1 MLTECG
7 VTASTEDARVLT
19 WATLP
24 LYIGGLMGPFGTM
37 VVISIY
43 PELRE
48 TFDADNASVTWAFSG
63 YLLAMAALLLV
74 SGTIG
79 ERLGR
84 RRVTRATFIVYAIAA
99 FAAALAPTLGWF
111 IGLRIVMGAANAFI
125 TPLLIAGLSEV
136 IPPNRLGR
144 AIGVYA
150 AFQAAGGAVSPFVS
164 GVVAEIDWRW
174 SFVIVGAVASALALR
189 PAQGEPRPAADAPP
203 IRPLFQPRMIRLW
216 VAALTAAAGP
226 VGLAVIIGVRLR
238 DGLGVSSSGTGTIL
252 LASGLV
258 TMVAS
263 ARWGSVIDRV
273 GGRRASTVAIG
284 AALCVTAPLGLFG
297 SPLLL
302 VPAWILAA
310 TLVGFI
316 PVNLQRLAAVAV
328 PENRGGALSS
338 VLAFRFIGH
347 AIGPLIFLPILDQS
361 PGWTFAAAASLGVIT
376 LAGFLLA
383 DPEPTTDPAPAT
395 RADPTTGAGS

>member
-1 MLTECG
+1 MLKECG
-7 VTASTEDARVLT
+7 VTATAEDTRVLT

-24 LYIGGLMGPFGTM
+24 LYVGGLMGPFGTL

-84 RRVTRATFIVYAIAA
+84 RRVTRATFIIYAIAA

-111 IGLRIVMGAANAFI
+111 IALRVVMGAANAFI

-136 IPPNRLGR
+136 IPPSRLGR
-144 AIGVYA
+144 AIGVYS
-150 AFQAAGGAVSPFVS
+150 AFQAAGGAISPFVS

-174 SFVIVGAVASALALR
+174 SFVIVGAVASVLALR

-226 VGLAVIIGVRLR
+226 IGLAVIIGVRLR
-238 DGLGVSSSGTGTIL
+238 DGLDLSSSGTGAIL

-258 TMVAS
+258 TMVTS
-263 ARWGSVIDRV
+263 AHWGSVIDRV
-273 GGRRASTVAIG
+273 GGRRASIFAIV
-284 AALCVTAPLGLFG
+284 AALGVTAPLGLFD

-302 VPAWILAA
+302 APAWILAA
-310 TLVGFI
+310 ALVGFI

-347 AIGPLIFLPILDQS
+347 AVGPLIFLPTLDQS

-395 RADPTTGAGS
+395 GTTTGAGS

>member
-1 MLTECG
+1 
-7 VTASTEDARVLT
+7 
-19 WATLP
+19 
-24 LYIGGLMGPFGTM
+24 MGPFGTM

-48 TFDADNASVTWAFSG
+48 AFDADNSSVTWAFSG

-79 ERLGR
+79 ERFGR
-84 RRVTRATFIVYAIAA
+84 RRVTRATFIVYAAAA
-99 FAAALAPTLGWF
+99 FAAAVAPTLGWF
-111 IGLRIVMGAANAFI
+111 IALRVVMGAANAFI

-144 AIGVYA
+144 AIGIYA
-150 AFQAAGGAVSPFVS
+150 AFQAAGGAVAPFVS
-164 GVVAEIDWRW
+164 GVIAEVDWRW
-174 SFVIVGAVASALALR
+174 SFVIVGSVAALLAFR
-189 PAQGEPRPAADAPP
+189 PAEGEPRPAADSPP
-203 IRPLFQPRMIRLW
+203 IRPLFQPHMIRLW
-216 VAALTAAAGP
+216 IAAFTAAAGP
-226 VGLAVIIGVRLR
+226 IGLAVIIGVRLR
-238 DGLGVSSSGTGTIL
+238 DGLDMSSSGTGTVL

-258 TMVAS
+258 TMTAS

-273 GGRRASTVAIG
+273 GGRKASIVAVS
-284 AALCVTAPLGLFG
+284 AALAIATPLGLFD

-302 VPAWILAA
+302 IPAWILAA
-310 TLVGFI
+310 ALIGFI

-347 AIGPLIFLPILDQS
+347 AVGPLVFLPTLEQS
-361 PGWTFAAAASLGVIT
+361 PGWTFAAAGSLGIIT

-383 DPEPTTDPAPAT
+383 ETASSTPAN
-395 RADPTTGAGS
+395 

>member
-1 MLTECG
+1 MLPECG
-7 VTASTEDARVLT
+7 VATTSEDARVLT

-24 LYIGGLMGPFGTM
+24 LFVGGFMGPFGTM

-48 TFDADNASVTWAFSG
+48 AFDADNSSVTWAFSG

-74 SGTIG
+74 SGTSG
-79 ERLGR
+79 ERFGR
-84 RRVTRATFIVYAIAA
+84 RRVTRATFIIYAVAA
-99 FAAALAPTLGWF
+99 FAAAVAPTLGWF
-111 IGLRIVMGAANAFI
+111 IALRVVMGAANAFI

-144 AIGVYA
+144 AIGVYS
-150 AFQAAGGAVSPFVS
+150 AFQAAGGAVAPFVS
-164 GVVAEIDWRW
+164 GVIAEVDWRW
-174 SFVIVGAVASALALR
+174 SFVIVGAVAAILALR
-189 PAQGEPRPAADAPP
+189 PAEGAPRPAADSPP

-216 VAALTAAAGP
+216 IAAFTAAAGP
-226 VGLAVIIGVRLR
+226 IGLAVIIGVRLR
-238 DGLGVSSSGTGTIL
+238 DGLNMSSSGTGTIL

-263 ARWGSVIDRV
+263 ARWGSVIDSV
-273 GGRRASTVAIG
+273 GGRRTSIVAIG
-284 AALCVTAPLGLFG
+284 AAVAIVAPLGLFD

-310 TLVGFI
+310 ALIGFI

-347 AIGPLIFLPILDQS
+347 AVGPLVFLPTLEQS
-361 PGWTFAAAASLGVIT
+361 PGWTFAAAGSLGIIT
-376 LAGFLLA
+376 LGGFLLA
-383 DPEPTTDPAPAT
+383 DPASAT
-395 RADPTTGAGS
+395 GPD